1 MALLWLLCAAL
12 LDFAAVGRGVTI
24 HHERQAPA
32 SEPGQEGHYLQ
43 ARSPGWIQNVSHVLH
58 VEGIQNPEE
67 QTAVVTFAGKKNVE
81 YMDGAV
87 MLGMSVQ
94 KHLPGYPMVALAIIG
109 MRRKFQSLL
118 RNASWSLTFVPNWDW
133 DYCGPDCDSDFLGR
147 WHDSFEKI
155 NAFRLPFKR
164 VLFLDSDTYIFSS
177 RIQELVK
184 REMPDDHIALAM
196 DGCKDEFN
204 SGVMLYRPRLS
215 VFKQMLELVSTRKRE
230 QILDQNL
237 VNEVYRGRVQ
247 EVPREFNCV
256 DTMGVQPGL
265 RRACQ
270 THCSARAVV
279 AHFTGHPKPTA
290 AKRRLLELVRRPG
303 APAIA
308 CTNTNFGSCAK
319 WSEYYCD
326 IRKHFDNVSR
336 DLRRWLNRTGECCH
350 SPFDPSRDAESCKE
364 CPSTLSIH
372 SKKPRSY
379 SSRVYG
385 TYVKSSITSEKFHGG
400 KPIFVKWKTL
410 ESGPPQYMF
419 YVAKQ
424 LLWAIGR
431 NYSTNHGIIAYAQK
445 EAQCPRD
452 AGAWHVYDGAKF
464 IQEPI
469 YLATMPNGH
478 GAPTDTEH
486 VAWNIGE
493 HRWDREHLSAE
504 SLDHDDEEESEEDEE
519 EVSTTMSRGFQP
531 GAAPTRGGKSTATA
545 ATARTAMP
553 KAAKKDH
560 RTP

>member
-1 MALLWLLCAAL
+1 MARLLFLCAAL

-24 HHERQAPA
+24 RPDVSLSQVP
-32 SEPGQEGHYLQ
+32 EPEPEVVYSKQ
-43 ARSPGWIQNVSHVLH
+43 ARSPGWIQNVSQVLP
-58 VEGIQNPEE
+58 VEGIQDPEG

-81 YMDGAV
+81 YIDGAV

-94 KHLPGYPMVALAIIG
+94 KHLPGYPMVALVISK
-109 MRRKFQSLL
+109 MKRKYQALL
-118 RNASWSLTFVPNWDW
+118 TNAGWSLAFVPNWDL
-133 DYCGPDCDSDFLGR
+133 DYCGEDCDTDFLGR

-184 REMPDDHIALAM
+184 RDIPDDHIALAM

-215 VFKQMLELVSTRKRE
+215 VFKRMLELVSTRKRE

-237 VNEVYRGRVQ
+237 VNDVYRGKVQ

-270 THCSARAVV
+270 SHCSEGAVV

-303 APAIA
+303 APALA
-308 CTNTNFGSCAK
+308 CANTNFGSCAK

-326 IRKHFDNVSR
+326 IRKHFDNVSMA
-336 DLRRWLNRTGECCH
+336 LRRWLNKTGECCH
-350 SPFDPSRDAESCKE
+350 SPFDPSTDDESCKE

-372 SKKPRSY
+372 SKKPRT
-379 SSRVYG
+379 SSSKVYG
-385 TYVKSSITSEKFHGG
+385 VYVKSSVAPQKFHGG
-400 KPIFVKWKTL
+400 KPIFVKWKTI
-410 ESGPPQYMF
+410 EAGPPQYMF
-419 YVAKQ
+419 YIAKQ

-431 NYSTNHGIIAYAQK
+431 NYSTNRGIIAYAQK

-452 AGAWHVYDGAKF
+452 AGAWHVYDGLEF
-464 IQEPI
+464 IKEPM
-469 YLATMPNGH
+469 YLAAMPNGH

-486 VAWNIGE
+486 VAWNLEE
-493 HRWDREHLSAE
+493 HRWDREHLSAQ
-504 SLDHDDEEESEEDEE
+504 SLDHDDEEEEE
-519 EVSTTMSRGFQP
+519 EEGSTTVSQGTRP
-531 GAAPTRGGKSTATA
+531 GAISFKKGKATAT
-545 ATARTAMP
+545 
-553 KAAKKDH
+553 KKH
-560 RTP
+560 MMKNIGH